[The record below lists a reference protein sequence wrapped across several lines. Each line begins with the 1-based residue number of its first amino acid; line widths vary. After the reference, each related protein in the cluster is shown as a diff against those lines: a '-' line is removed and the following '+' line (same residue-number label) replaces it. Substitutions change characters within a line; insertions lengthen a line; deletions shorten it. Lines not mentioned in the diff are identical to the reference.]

1 MTDDRYYTAGTT
13 EALFM
18 LSRGYCYFP
27 SCQERVMRWSGNG
40 WRIKVQISHIKGR
53 HKNSARFDES
63 VPEPER
69 NSFRNLLLLCKMHHD
84 LVDSRRTAHQYP
96 EELLMEWKAARE
108 GCLADELDVL
118 DWITRERLEELLA
131 SAIDQTM
138 ETILEGIGHIKEIG
152 SETLALLKNVVTET
166 LRLPYLD
173 PEDIASLEY
182 SATIFKSLP
191 DIVPTLHE
199 SARGLSGLP
208 DHAYMLDRAA
218 RNLPDLPDHAYM
230 LDQATRR
237 LENLGDNAGT
247 LYRAV
252 MALQDSPLT
261 ALIRQTGEL
270 NSAAS
275 RLEDATRAALSLA
288 SQVEGV
294 DLYPDSDAGSD
305 YDATPAGSWT
315 WRSFWWGF
323 SVCCVFV
330 IAVLS
335 LWAYSVGHK

>member
-1 MTDDRYYTAGTT
+1 
-13 EALFM
+13 
-18 LSRGYCYFP
+18 
-27 SCQERVMRWSGNG
+27 
-40 WRIKVQISHIKGR
+40 
-53 HKNSARFDES
+53 
-63 VPEPER
+63 
-69 NSFRNLLLLCKMHHD
+69 
-84 LVDSRRTAHQYP
+84 
-96 EELLMEWKAARE
+96 
-108 GCLADELDVL
+108 
-118 DWITRERLEELLA
+118 
-131 SAIDQTM
+131 M
-138 ETILEGIGHIKEIG
+138 ETILEGLGHIKEIG
-152 SETLALLKNVVTET
+152 SETLTLLKNVVTET

-191 DIVPTLHE
+191 DIVPTLHQ

-218 RNLPDLPDHAYM
+218 RNLPDLPGHAYM

-275 RLEDATRAALSLA
+275 RLDDATRAAISLA
-288 SQVEGV
+288 SQVEGI
-294 DLYPDSDAGSD
+294 DLYPDSEAGAD
-305 YDATPAGSWT
+305 YNATPAGSWK